1 VSGADEGD
9 WEIVRPSVRS
19 VGGMVLTLFLGGV
32 GTVALGVGVWRL
44 AAARSAGDFLL
55 GLAFAVAFYVG
66 LYFLMHS
73 YFVAIGKDAVGF
85 GHVRRRIVNSVPRS
99 AIAQV
104 RWHRAGN
111 RDFGQLL
118 TVDGSVLITFDALIS
133 KTQAKTIA
141 ETLGVP
147 FVG

>member
-1 VSGADEGD
+1 MSGVDDGG

-32 GTVALGVGVWRL
+32 GTAALGVGVWRL

-55 GLAFAVAFYVG
+55 GLAFAVVFYLG
-66 LYFLMHS
+66 LYFLMRS
-73 YFVAIGKDAVGF
+73 YFVAIGRDSVGF
-85 GHVRRRIVNSVPRS
+85 GHARRRIVGSVPRS
-99 AIAQV
+99 AIARV
-104 RWHRAGN
+104 R
-111 RDFGQLL
+111 QLL

-133 KTQAKTIA
+133 KTQAEAIA
-141 ETLGVP
+141 KTLGVP